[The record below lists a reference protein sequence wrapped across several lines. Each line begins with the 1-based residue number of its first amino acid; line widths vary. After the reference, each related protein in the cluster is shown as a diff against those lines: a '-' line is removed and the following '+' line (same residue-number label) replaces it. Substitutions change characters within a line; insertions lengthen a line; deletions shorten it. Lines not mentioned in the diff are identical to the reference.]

1 MSKFQISPNL
11 QFGIGLAVTLLT
23 VFAKGSVAMPMG
35 VPPVVGQ
42 YLDSWSNFLLIVY
55 APVATFM
62 AAYSSSQPGW
72 LAPATPVAPPAPP
85 PAATPVAPPAPP
97 PVAPAVPPP
106 AAPAVPPVAKTL
118 VFALA
123 GALAAL
129 ALVAAPR
136 AEAAPKAAYAPRL
149 AAAAPVKALAANPLN
164 AIGDWATADVA
175 TALAASTRYANLDD
189 EVGKTCLTEIST
201 LATMIHDHPL
211 PITFHLAT
219 DIEYAR
225 LDQAE
230 LNRIC
235 KVPECAQVWQDMGN
249 AAKALEIIPLP
260 ISFASIC
267 GKVPIVG
274 LTMTATATPAPTPSP
289 SPTVSPTPAPTV
301 SPTPTPTR

>member
-1 MSKFQISPNL
+1 MSRFQISPNL

-23 VFAKGSVAMPMG
+23 VFAKGSVNMPMG

-42 YLDSWSNFLLIVY
+42 YVDSWSNFLLVVY

-72 LAPATPVAPPAPP
+72 LAPPDPPAVK
-85 PAATPVAPPAPP
+85 AAMANE
-97 PVAPAVPPP
+97 
-106 AAPAVPPVAKTL
+106 AAKSAAGVV
-118 VFALA
+118 
-123 GALAAL
+123 GALLIGLVAL
-129 ALVAAPR
+129 ALLSLGAPR
-136 AEAAPKAAYAPRL
+136 AEAAPRTSYAMGV
-149 AAAAPVKALAANPLN
+149 AAAAPVKAASNPLN

-175 TALAASTRYANLDD
+175 TAIVASIKYPNLDD
-189 EVGKTCLTEIST
+189 QVGKTCLTEIST

-249 AAKALEIIPLP
+249 AAKALEIVPLP
-260 ISFASIC
+260 ISFATIC

-274 LTMTATATPAPTPSP
+274 LTMTTPATPAPTPSP
-289 SPTVSPTPAPTV
+289 SPTVSPTPAPTA